1 MSILTIIFVLVIVG
15 LLLYAINAYIP
26 MAENIKKILNIAVVI
41 FVIIWLLKVAGA
53 WAYLSKL
60 TL

>member
-1 MSILTIIFVLVIVG
+1 MSILTIIFVLVIIG

-26 MAENIKKILNIAVVI
+26 MAENIKKILNIAVVV
-41 FVIIWLLKVAGA
+41 FVVIWLLKEVGA
-53 WAYLSKL
+53 WAYLSNL

>member
-26 MAENIKKILNIAVVI
+26 MAENIKKILNIAVVV